1 MIKGVEERKGSLFMA
16 DNKKQHFVPKLYLHN
31 FTRDGH
37 FLSLYDVENCKTVPD
52 APYKDQCYKN
62 YYYGRDAVLEKKLS
76 EKETE
81 WGALFQRIL
90 AGNQLSDKDLY
101 LIRQFVIYQLHR
113 TVASNEFAIKQ
124 QEEVL
129 IEQMKIICAHRGF
142 PFNETVK
149 NICRE
154 RARNGLTPA
163 KLLADSDQ
171 YVLYIQDLSI
181 LIIDY
186 QTNSEL
192 ITSDVPV
199 VAINPFCPHTIGYA
213 MMGIIILFPIN
224 SHKLVVLYD
233 SKMYPAFRGTS
244 FACSSDETEVRNLN
258 TLEFISADRL
268 IFAESEQPFSQF
280 TEAAWDARRQNRE
293 RNTTTSFGNENGR
306 MILTQPRKVIYNCE
320 FSFGRLSHQFRRV
333 PPECREA
340 PSRKWDPKWEKKL
353 DMKEEIML
361 NIMNSAPN
369 LDGRSLLSRKE
380 LRRGYRKMASAAK
393 VYWSQGNNT

>member
-1 MIKGVEERKGSLFMA
+1 MA

-31 FTRDGH
+31 FTRDGQ
-37 FLSLYDVENCKTVPD
+37 FLSLYDIEKCKPVPD
-52 APYKDQCYKN
+52 APYKDQCYKK

-76 EKETE
+76 KMETQ
-81 WGALFQRIL
+81 WGAVFQKIL
-90 AGNQLSDKDLY
+90 VEDNLSENDVH

-129 IEQMKIICAHRGF
+129 LEQMKMVCVHRGI

-149 NICRE
+149 DICRE
-154 RARNGLTPA
+154 RVRDGLTPA

-171 YVLYIQDLSI
+171 YVQYIQDLKI
-181 LIIDY
+181 LVIDY
-186 QTNSEL
+186 QTKSEL

-199 VAINPFCPHTIGYA
+199 IVINPFCPHTIGYA
-213 MMGIIILFPIN
+213 IMGIIILFPVS

-233 SKMYPAFRGTS
+233 SKMYPTYRGTS
-244 FACSSDETEVRNLN
+244 FAVSSDETEVRNLN

-268 IFAESEQPFSQF
+268 IFAKSEQSFSQF
-280 TEAAWDARRQNRE
+280 PKVAWEARRQNRMAY
-293 RNTTTSFGNENGR
+293 TTESLGDDNKKL
-306 MILTQPRKVIYNCE
+306 IIAQPRKVIFDCE
-320 FSFGRLSHQFRRV
+320 FSFGKVCHQFRRV

-340 PSRKWDPKWEKKL
+340 PSREWDSEWEKKL
-353 DMKEEIML
+353 DMKEDVML
-361 NIMNSAPN
+361 SIMNSAPN
-369 LDGRSLLSRKE
+369 LNGHTLLSRKE

-393 VYWSQGNNT
+393 VYWSQGNHI